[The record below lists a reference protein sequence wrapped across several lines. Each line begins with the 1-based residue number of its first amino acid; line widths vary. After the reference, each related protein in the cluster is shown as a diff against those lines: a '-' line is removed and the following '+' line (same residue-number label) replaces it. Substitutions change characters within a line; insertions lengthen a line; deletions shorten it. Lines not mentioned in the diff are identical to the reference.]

1 MAQTV
6 KNLSAKQETWPG
18 FDPWVRKIP
27 LEKRMATHS
36 SILAWRIPWT
46 EEPGGLQSMGLQ
58 RVRHNWLTFT
68 SLSNDK
74 NAVSSAV
81 CKHRLKS
88 YDIGEDIIC
97 WSTGV
102 LYKPGGWC
110 AGVVG
115 GLTELPSDHRSAIF
129 THSSMESS
137 HIQWPPGH
145 LLWDVHQTPPSSHD
159 QCGFLMSSLI
169 PPMPAPA
176 PHHLSDITSCPG
188 AQAGSY

>member
-1 MAQTV
+1 
-6 KNLSAKQETWPG
+6 
-18 FDPWVRKIP
+18 
-27 LEKRMATHS
+27 
-36 SILAWRIPWT
+36 
-46 EEPGGLQSMGLQ
+46 MG
-58 RVRHNWLTFT
+58 
-68 SLSNDK
+68 
-74 NAVSSAV
+74 SAV

-97 WSTGV
+97 SSTGV

-159 QCGFLMSSLI
+159 QCRFLMSSLI

-188 AQAGSY
+188 AQAGSYQTSFLPTPCRQPDQAPKHTMNLSFSSICVITSPVLVLIPSNVAWGDNLTHGACPI